1 MPQAPPMLLLCGVL
15 SIVYVRV
22 QRLFKT
28 TATALKRIEGILLT
42 HTHTHTHT
50 QTHTH
55 THTQTHTHTHTHT
68 HTNEFVYVYIHIYT
82 YQAH

>member
-28 TATALKRIEGILLT
+28 TATALKRIEGIFFICLYSCFK
-42 HTHTHTHT
+42 
-50 QTHTH
+50 
-55 THTQTHTHTHTHT
+55 
-68 HTNEFVYVYIHIYT
+68 EPGIHSLQPDY
-82 YQAH
+82 